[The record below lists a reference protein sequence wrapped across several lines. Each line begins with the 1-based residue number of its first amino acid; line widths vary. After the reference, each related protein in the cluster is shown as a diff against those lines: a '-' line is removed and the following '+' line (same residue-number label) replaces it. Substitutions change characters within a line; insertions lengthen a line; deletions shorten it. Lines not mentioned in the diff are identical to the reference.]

1 MFEIGLFSAVVFAA
15 IWIVMGSIVAFLPRP
30 YHPPCAF
37 MLLVLLFPLIPYMWI
52 AGNPFLAVMFVLG
65 VGSIMRWPFYY
76 IGRMGLRKIGVP
88 IPKDPFEKTNFQ
100 SEPKDD

>member
-15 IWIVMGSIVAFLPRP
+15 IWIVIGSIVAFLPRP
-30 YHPPCAF
+30 YHPPFAF
-37 MLLVLLFPLIPYMWI
+37 MLLLLLFPLLPYLWI
-52 AGNPFLAVMFVLG
+52 AGNPFLAIMFAVG

-88 IPKDPFEKTNFQ
+88 IPDDPFEKSNFQ

>member
-76 IGRMGLRKIGVP
+76 IGRMGLRKIGVR
-88 IPKDPFEKTNFQ
+88 IPLNEFEASNFQ
-100 SEPKDD
+100 MKQSND

>member
-1 MFEIGLFSAVVFAA
+1 MFEIGLLSAVVFAA
-15 IWIVMGSIVAFLPRP
+15 IWIVIGSVVAFLPRP
-30 YHPPCAF
+30 YHPPFA
-37 MLLVLLFPLIPYMWI
+37 LLLLILLFPLIPYLWI
-52 AGNPFLAVMFVLG
+52 AGNPFLAIMFVLG